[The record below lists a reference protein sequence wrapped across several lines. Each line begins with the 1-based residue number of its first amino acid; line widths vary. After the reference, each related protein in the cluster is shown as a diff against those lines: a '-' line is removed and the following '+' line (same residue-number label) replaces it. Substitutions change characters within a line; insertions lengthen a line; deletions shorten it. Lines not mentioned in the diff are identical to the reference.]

1 MKPVSKTRQT
11 SLLLMSPPAQN
22 AFSPPLTNI
31 KLTES
36 SLMADYEKTETQ
48 RKREGKIGRKEKRE
62 RIDSYT
68 KYTCTC
74 TSIIIQYVYT
84 FNIHH

>member
-1 MKPVSKTRQT
+1 
-11 SLLLMSPPAQN
+11 
-22 AFSPPLTNI
+22 
-31 KLTES
+31 
-36 SLMADYEKTETQ
+36 MADYEKTETQ